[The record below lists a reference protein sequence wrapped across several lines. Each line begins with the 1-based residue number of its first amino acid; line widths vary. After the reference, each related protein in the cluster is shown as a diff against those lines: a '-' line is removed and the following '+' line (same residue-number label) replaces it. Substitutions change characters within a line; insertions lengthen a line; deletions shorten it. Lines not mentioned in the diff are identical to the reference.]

1 MEKVVVKENSNVK
14 KPQVAEPQVNEHAV
28 NKDTELKEKKRASAK
43 AWKER
48 KDKEAA
54 ERKETAAKLIKYLAD
69 KKVELPAEYSKLL
82 NEIANPVA
90 RSGSSNGGIFE
101 KLFGSNPKVGQ
112 KVTLIEVFNK
122 TYKSKAELDRA
133 VKNWAEKGIIVEFKA
148 EPNMIESTYEIKKL
162 AN

>member
-1 MEKVVVKENSNVK
+1 MEKVAENKSQNVAG
-14 KPQVAEPQVNEHAV
+14 KPAAASQTNERTAA
-28 NKDTELKEKKRASAK
+28 KIAELKAKKKEAAK

-54 ERKETAAKLIKYLAD
+54 ARKETAAKLIEYLSN
-69 KKVELPAEYSKLL
+69 KKVELPEEFSKLL
-82 NEIANPVA
+82 NDIANPTTHT
-90 RSGSSNGGIFE
+90 SGGIGSLFE
-101 KLFGSNPKVGQ
+101 KLFGSNPQVGQ

-148 EPNMIESTYEIKKL
+148 APNMLDSTYTITKL
-162 AN
+162 A

>member
-1 MEKVVVKENSNVK
+1 MEKVAGQKSQVVNLQEN
-14 KPQVAEPQVNEHAV
+14 AHAAD
-28 NKDTELKEKKRASAK
+28 KAAELKARKQASAK

-54 ERKETAAKLIKYLAD
+54 ERKDTAAKLIKYLSD
-69 KKVELPAEYSKLL
+69 KKIELPAEYSKLL
-82 NEIANPVA
+82 NDIANPVIH
-90 RSGSSNGGIFE
+90 SNGLNGGIFE
-101 KLFGSNPKVGQ
+101 KLFGSNPQVGQ

-148 EPNMIESTYEIKKL
+148 APNMIESTYTITKL
-162 AN
+162 A